1 MKNIVIVGATSA
13 IAIAC
18 AREWAAKGA
27 RFFLVARNQ
36 ERMEQVAA
44 DLTARGASG
53 ARVYR
58 LDIDKLDDH
67 AAMLADCAAHM
78 DSIDIVLVA
87 CGTLPDQAACQ
98 SDPAVAVREFHTNAL
113 SLIALLTPIANPLEA
128 QRHGTLAVISSVAG
142 DRGRPSNYLYG
153 SAKAAL
159 QAFLEGL
166 RARLFKAGVHVVDIK
181 PGFVATPITAG
192 LPLPGRSSRRRRRL
206 RGISCAGSRRRR
218 TWLIRRGSG
227 GGLCSSFEMCR
238 GWCPSG
244 RRFKERAEDVAVIEA
259 VFAHVADRETDATA
273 PRSAIR
279 SFRTCGSWR
288 GPSSRRARKW
298 SFRDARAPP

>member
-18 AREWAAKGA
+18 AREWAVKGA

-44 DLTARGASG
+44 DLTARGAASV
-53 ARVYR
+53 AAHR
-58 LDIDKLDDH
+58 LDIDRLDDH

-87 CGTLPDQAACQ
+87 SGTLPDQAACQ
-98 SDPAVAVREFHTNAL
+98 RDPAVAVREFHTNAL
-113 SLIALLTPIANPLEA
+113 SLIALLTPIANRLEA
-128 QRHGTLAVISSVAG
+128 QRHGSLAVISSVAG

-166 RARLFKAGVHVVDIK
+166 RARLFKVGVHVVDVK
-181 PGFVATPITAG
+181 PGFVATPMTAG
-192 LPLPGRSSRRRRRL
+192 LPLPGPLVATPEKVAKDIVRAVERKKDVL
-206 RGISCAGSRRRR
+206 YTPWFWWGIM
-218 TWLIRRGSG
+218 LIIRNV
-227 GGLCSSFEMCR
+227 
-238 GWCPSG
+238 P
-244 RRFKERAEDVAVIEA
+244 RFVFKRA
-259 VFAHVADRETDATA
+259 
-273 PRSAIR
+273 SL
-279 SFRTCGSWR
+279 
-288 GPSSRRARKW
+288 
-298 SFRDARAPP
+298 

>member
-18 AREWAAKGA
+18 AREWAVKGA
-27 RFFLVARNQ
+27 RFFLIARNQ

-44 DLTARGASG
+44 DLTARGAASV
-53 ARVYR
+53 AAHR
-58 LDIDKLDDH
+58 LDIDRLDDH

-87 CGTLPDQAACQ
+87 SGTLPDQAACQ
-98 SDPAVAVREFHTNAL
+98 RDPAVAVREFHTNAL
-113 SLIALLTPIANPLEA
+113 SLIALLTPIANRLEA

-166 RARLFKAGVHVVDIK
+166 RARLFKVGVHVVDVK
-181 PGFVATPITAG
+181 PGFVATPMTAG
-192 LPLPGRSSRRRRRL
+192 LPLPGPLVATPEKVAKDIVRAVERKKDVL
-206 RGISCAGSRRRR
+206 YTPWFWWGIM
-218 TWLIRRGSG
+218 LIIRNV
-227 GGLCSSFEMCR
+227 
-238 GWCPSG
+238 P
-244 RRFKERAEDVAVIEA
+244 RFVFKRA
-259 VFAHVADRETDATA
+259 
-273 PRSAIR
+273 SL
-279 SFRTCGSWR
+279 
-288 GPSSRRARKW
+288 
-298 SFRDARAPP
+298 

>member
-1 MKNIVIVGATSA
+1 MKNIFIVGATSA

-18 AREWAAKGA
+18 AREWAVKGA

-44 DLTARGASG
+44 DLTARGAASV
-53 ARVYR
+53 AAHR
-58 LDIDKLDDH
+58 LDIDRLDDH

-87 CGTLPDQAACQ
+87 SGTLPDQAACQ
-98 SDPAVAVREFHTNAL
+98 RDPAVAVREFHTNAL
-113 SLIALLTPIANPLEA
+113 SLIALLTPIANRLEA

-166 RARLFKAGVHVVDIK
+166 RARLFKVGVHVVDIK
-181 PGFVATPITAG
+181 PGFVATPMTAG
-192 LPLPGRSSRRRRRL
+192 LPLPGPL
-206 RGISCAGSRRRR
+206 VATPEKVAKDIVRGIERKKDVLYTPWFWWGIM
-218 TWLIRRGSG
+218 LIIRNV
-227 GGLCSSFEMCR
+227 
-238 GWCPSG
+238 P
-244 RRFKERAEDVAVIEA
+244 RFVFKRA
-259 VFAHVADRETDATA
+259 
-273 PRSAIR
+273 SL
-279 SFRTCGSWR
+279 
-288 GPSSRRARKW
+288 
-298 SFRDARAPP
+298 